1 MGFFFWDFFLLIK
14 VSGPVRKMSGFRTA
28 RTFKIC
34 RTSGPDVMS
43 GRALIGLKCICEK
56 QKNQKIRKKK
66 LQKEFLESHFIFDK
80 LKKLKNQFS
89 FLMHN
94 EPFLA

>member
-1 MGFFFWDFFLLIK
+1 MINILIGIIGKLQRSVVSTLIK
-14 VSGPVRKMSGFRTA
+14 VSGPVRKTSGFRTA

-43 GRALIGLKCICEK
+43 GRALIGLKCICKK
-56 QKNQKIRKKK
+56 QKNQKVRKKK

-80 LKKLKNQFS
+80 LKKLKN
-89 FLMHN
+89 
-94 EPFLA
+94 